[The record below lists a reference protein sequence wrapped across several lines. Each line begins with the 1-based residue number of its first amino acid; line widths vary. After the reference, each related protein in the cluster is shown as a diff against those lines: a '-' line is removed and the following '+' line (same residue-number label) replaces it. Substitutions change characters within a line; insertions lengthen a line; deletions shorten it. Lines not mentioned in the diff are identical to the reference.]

1 MQIVK
6 PDTITSTG
14 SVTRT
19 GTATYYD
26 SNGYLQT
33 SSAGALRFGYNPSTL
48 DFTGLVVEDSS
59 TNLLLYS
66 NDFTQSNWVK
76 SNVSSSAVNTVT
88 APTNTLAA
96 QKITPDNSLAQHSV
110 SQQLIAT
117 AVIGQVYTFSVF
129 AKADGYSWIRLQL
142 EGATGT
148 AWVFIN
154 LSTAAIGTS
163 FNVTVQPQ
171 VQKLPNGWV
180 RVSVS
185 KVAGVAS
192 SITARCFVQS
202 EDNQIQDWL
211 ADGTSGIDL
220 YGAQGEAKSMMT
232 SFISTTTTQQ
242 SRTAEVITGS
252 GLLYTNVTNPYSEW
266 SPLTTYAL
274 GDTVVVGTYTGSNTI
289 DITNSGTFKSL
300 TNTNLNNS
308 PLTSPSNWVKIAP
321 TNQFALFDDKISSVT
336 SRASDI
342 TMVVSCS
349 AVDSI
354 ALLNVIADNVSCTLS
369 DIGFTQKYLGNVVFS
384 GTRYMLGNPSFDWY
398 GYFFYDED
406 TAKTQALF
414 LDINKVNSGIITIR
428 IISTTTASVGN
439 LVKGNSKY
447 IGGTQYGVSS
457 GIIDYSRKETDE
469 FGNTVLTIRNYSKRL
484 NAKVFLTNA
493 TVNKIQQLL
502 YSIRATPILWLASDD
517 IQLEEPLVVFGY
529 YRDFNTEIAY
539 PAHSLCNLEIEGLI

>member
-6 PDTITSTG
+6 PDAVSSTG

-33 SSAGALRFGYNPSTL
+33 STTDALRFGYNPSTL
-48 DFTGLVVEDSS
+48 DFAGLVVEDSS

-66 NDFTQSNWVK
+66 SDFTQSVWTK
-76 SNVSSSAVNTVT
+76 TAVSSSAVNTVT

-96 QKITPDNSLAQHSV
+96 QKITPSNSLAQHSV
-110 SQQLIAT
+110 SQQLIST

-192 SITARCFVQS
+192 SITTKCFVQS
-202 EDNQIQDWL
+202 EDNQTQDWL
-211 ADGTSGIDL
+211 ADGTSGVDL

-232 SFISTTTTQQ
+232 SFISTAGTQQ
-242 SRTAEVITGS
+242 TRTAEVITGS

-266 SPLTTYAL
+266 SSVTTYAL
-274 GDTVVVGTYTGSNTI
+274 GDIVVVGTYTGSNTI
-289 DITNSGTFKSL
+289 TIDNSGTFKSL
-300 TNTNLNNS
+300 TNSNLNNS

-349 AVDSI
+349 SVDSI
-354 ALLNVIADNVSCTLS
+354 ALLNVVADSVSCTLS
-369 DIGFTQKYLGNVVFS
+369 DVDFTQKYLGNVVFS

-502 YSIRATPILWLASDD
+502 YSIRATPVLWLASDD

>member
-6 PDTITSTG
+6 PDAVGSTG

-33 SSAGALRFGYNPSTL
+33 SSTGALRFGYNPSTL
-48 DFTGLVVEDSS
+48 DFAGLVVEDSS
-59 TNLLLYS
+59 TNLFLYS
-66 NDFTQSNWVK
+66 NDFTQAAWTK
-76 SNVSSSAVNTVT
+76 TAVSSSAVNTVT

-96 QKITPDNSLAQHSV
+96 QKITPSNSLAQHSV
-110 SQQLIAT
+110 SQQLITT

-154 LSTAAIGTS
+154 LSTASIGTS
-163 FNVTVQPQ
+163 SNVTVQPQ

-192 SITARCFVQS
+192 SITAKCFVQS
-202 EDNQIQDWL
+202 EDNQTQDWL

-232 SFISTTTTQQ
+232 SFISTTSTQQ
-242 SRTAEVITGS
+242 TRTAEVITGS

-266 SPLTTYAL
+266 SSTTTYAL
-274 GDTVVVGTYTGSNTI
+274 GNIVVVGTYTGSNTI
-289 DITNSGTFKSL
+289 TIANSGTFKSL
-300 TNTNLNNS
+300 TNSNLNNS

-336 SRASDI
+336 SRASDV

-349 AVDSI
+349 SVDSI
-354 ALLNVIADNVSCTLS
+354 ALLNVVADNVSCTLS

-428 IISTTTASVGN
+428 ISSAATASAGN
-439 LVKGNSKY
+439 LVKGKSKY
-447 IGGTQYGVSS
+447 IGGTQYGASS
-457 GIIDYSRKETDE
+457 GIIDYSRK
-469 FGNTVLTIRNYSKRL
+469 
-484 NAKVFLTNA
+484 
-493 TVNKIQQLL
+493 
-502 YSIRATPILWLASDD
+502 
-517 IQLEEPLVVFGY
+517 
-529 YRDFNTEIAY
+529 
-539 PAHSLCNLEIEGLI
+539 

>member
-6 PDTITSTG
+6 PDAVGSTG

-33 SSAGALRFGYNPSTL
+33 STTDALRFGYNPSTL
-48 DFTGLVVEDSS
+48 DFAGLVVEDSS

-66 NDFTQSNWVK
+66 NDFTQAAWNK
-76 SNVSSSAVNTVT
+76 TAVSSSAVNTVT

-96 QKITPDNSLAQHSV
+96 QKITPSNSLAQHSV
-110 SQQLIAT
+110 SQQLIST

-129 AKADGYSWIRLQL
+129 ARADGYSWIRLQL

-154 LSTAAIGTS
+154 LSTAAIGAS
-163 FNVTVQPQ
+163 SNVTVQPQ
-171 VQKLPNGWV
+171 VQQLPNGWV

-192 SITARCFVQS
+192 SITAKCFVQS
-202 EDNQIQDWL
+202 EDNQTQDWL

-220 YGAQGEAKSMMT
+220 YGAQGESKSVMT
-232 SFISTTTTQQ
+232 SLILTSSTQLN
-242 SRTAEVITGS
+242 RAAEVITGS

-266 SPLTTYAL
+266 SSTTTYAL
-274 GDTVVVGTYTGSNTI
+274 GDIVVVGTYTGSNTI
-289 DITNSGTFKSL
+289 TIANSGTFKSL
-300 TNTNLNNS
+300 TNSNLNNS

-336 SRASDI
+336 SRAGDI
-342 TMVVSCS
+342 TMVISCS

-354 ALLNVIADNVSCTLS
+354 ALLNVIADSVSCTLS
-369 DIGFTQKYLGNVVFS
+369 DTGFTQKYLDNIVFS

-406 TAKTQALF
+406 TVKTQALF

-428 IISTTTASVGN
+428 IISTATASAGN
-439 LVKGNSKY
+439 LVKGKSKY
-447 IGGTQYGVSS
+447 IGCTQYGASS

-469 FGNTVLTIRNYSKRL
+469 FGNTVLTVRNYSKRL
-484 NAKVFLTNA
+484 SAKVFLSNTN
-493 TVNKIQQLL
+493 VNKVQQLL
-502 YSIRATPILWLASDD
+502 YSIRATPVLWLASDD
-517 IQLEEPLVVFGY
+517 VQLEEPLVIFGY
-529 YRDFNTEIAY
+529 YKDFDTEIAY

>member
-6 PDTITSTG
+6 PDAVSSTG
-14 SVTRT
+14 SVNRT

-33 SSAGALRFGYNPSTL
+33 STTDALRFGYNPSTL
-48 DFTGLVVEDSS
+48 DFAGLVVEESS

-66 NDFTQSNWVK
+66 SDFTQSVWTK
-76 SNVSSSAVNTVT
+76 TAVSSSAVNTVT

-96 QKITPDNSLAQHSV
+96 QKITPSNSLAQHSV

>member
-6 PDTITSTG
+6 PDAAGSTG

-33 SSAGALRFGYNPSTL
+33 SASGALRFGYNPSTL
-48 DFTGLVVEDSS
+48 DFAGLVVEDSS

-66 NDFTQSNWVK
+66 NDFTQAAWNK
-76 SNVSSSAVNTVT
+76 TAVSSSAVNTVT

-96 QKITPDNSLAQHSV
+96 QKITPSNSSAQHSV

-154 LSTAAIGTS
+154 LSTASIGTS
-163 FNVTVQPQ
+163 SNVTVQPQ

-192 SITARCFVQS
+192 SITAKYFVQS
-202 EDNQIQDWL
+202 EDNQTQDWL

-232 SFISTTTTQQ
+232 SLILTSSTQLN
-242 SRTAEVITGS
+242 RTAEVITGS

-266 SPLTTYAL
+266 SSTTTYAL
-274 GDTVVVGTYTGSNTI
+274 GNIVVVGTYNGSNTV
-289 DITNSGTFKSL
+289 TVANSGTFKSL
-300 TNTNLNNS
+300 TNSNLNNS

-349 AVDSI
+349 SVDSI
-354 ALLNVIADNVSCTLS
+354 ALLNVVADNISCTLS
-369 DIGFTQKYLGNVVFS
+369 DIGFTQKYLGNAVFS

-406 TAKTQALF
+406 TVKTQALF

-428 IISTTTASVGN
+428 ISSTATASVGN
-439 LVKGNSKY
+439 LVKGKSKY

-469 FGNTVLTIRNYSKRL
+469 FGNTVLTVRNYSKRL
-484 NAKVFLTNA
+484 SAKVFLTN
-493 TVNKIQQLL
+493 TNVNKVQQLL
-502 YSIRATPILWLASDD
+502 YSIRATPVLWLASDD
-517 IQLEEPLVVFGY
+517 VQLEEPLVVFGY
-529 YRDFNTEIAY
+529 YKDFDTEIAY

>member
-6 PDTITSTG
+6 PDAVSSTG

-26 SNGYLQT
+26 SNGYLQIST
-33 SSAGALRFGYNPSTL
+33 SGALRFGYNPSTL
-48 DFTGLVVEDSS
+48 DFAGLIVEDSS

-66 NDFTQSNWVK
+66 NDFTQSAWTK
-76 SNVSSSAVNTVT
+76 TAVSSSAVNTVT

-96 QKITPDNSLAQHSV
+96 QKITPSNSLAQHSV
-110 SQQLIAT
+110 SQQLIST

-154 LSTAAIGTS
+154 LSTAAIGAS

-192 SITARCFVQS
+192 SITAKCFVQS
-202 EDNQIQDWL
+202 EDNQTQDWL
-211 ADGTSGIDL
+211 SDGTSGIDL

-232 SFISTTTTQQ
+232 SFISTTSTQQ
-242 SRTAEVITGS
+242 TRAAEVITGS

-266 SPLTTYAL
+266 SSTTTYAL
-274 GDTVVVGTYTGSNTI
+274 GDIVVVGTYTGSNTI
-289 DITNSGTFKSL
+289 TIASSGTFKSL
-300 TNTNLNNS
+300 TNSNLNNS

-342 TMVVSCS
+342 TMVISCS
-349 AVDSI
+349 TVDSI

-369 DIGFTQKYLGNVVFS
+369 DTGFTQKYLGNVVFS

-428 IISTTTASVGN
+428 ISSAATASAGN
-439 LVKGNSKY
+439 LVKGKSKY
-447 IGGTQYGVSS
+447 IGGTQYGASS

-469 FGNTVLTIRNYSKRL
+469 FGNTVLTVRNYSKRL
-484 NAKVFLTNA
+484 SAKVFLTN
-493 TVNKIQQLL
+493 TNVNKVQQLL
-502 YSIRATPILWLASDD
+502 YSIRATPVLWLASDD
-517 IQLEEPLVVFGY
+517 VKLEEPLVVFGY
-529 YRDFNTEIAY
+529 YKDFDTEIAY

>member
-6 PDTITSTG
+6 PDAITSTG

-26 SNGYLQT
+26 SSGYLQT
-33 SSAGALRFGYNPSTL
+33 STAGSLRFGYNPSTL
-48 DFTGLVVEDSS
+48 DFSGLVVEDSS
-59 TNLLLYS
+59 TNLILHS
-66 NDFTQSNWVK
+66 KDFTQAVWTKAGVT
-76 SNVSSSAVNTVT
+76 SSAVNTVT

-96 QKITPDNSLAQHSV
+96 QKITPSATTSEHSV
-110 SQQLIAT
+110 SQQVIAT
-117 AVIGQVYTFSVF
+117 AAIGQVYTFSVF

-154 LSTAAIGTS
+154 LSTGVIGTS
-163 FNVTVQPQ
+163 SNVTVQPQ

-180 RVSVS
+180 RASVS

-192 SITARCFVQS
+192 SITAKCFVQS
-202 EDNQIQDWL
+202 EDNQTQGWL
-211 ADGTSGIDL
+211 ADGSSGIDL
-220 YGAQGEAKSMMT
+220 YGAQAEAKSMMT
-232 SFISTTTTQQ
+232 SFILTSATQQ

-266 SPLTTYAL
+266 SSTTTYSL
-274 GDTVVVGTYTGSNTI
+274 GDTVVVGTYTGSNTVN
-289 DITNSGTFKSL
+289 ITNSGTFKSL
-300 TNTNLNNS
+300 TNSNLNNS
-308 PLTSPSNWVKIAP
+308 PLTSPTNWVKIAP

-342 TMVVSCS
+342 TMVVSCNS
-349 AVDSI
+349 VDSI
-354 ALLNVIADNVSCTLS
+354 ALLNVVADNVSCTLS
-369 DIGFTQKYLGNVVFS
+369 DAGFTQKYLGNVVFS

-414 LDINKVNSGIITIR
+414 LDISKVNSGIITIR
-428 IISTTTASVGN
+428 ISSTTTASAGN
-439 LVKGNSKY
+439 LAKGKAKY
-447 IGGTQYGVSS
+447 IGGTQYGASS
-457 GIIDYSRKETDE
+457 GIIDYSKKETNE
-469 FGNTVLTIRNYSKRL
+469 FGDTVLTVRNYSKRL
-484 NAKVFLTNA
+484 SAKVFLTNA
-493 TVNKIQQLL
+493 NVNKVQQLL
-502 YSIRATPILWLASDD
+502 YSIRATPVLWLASDD

-529 YRDFNTEIAY
+529 YKDFDTEIAY
-539 PAHSLCNLEIEGLI
+539 PAHSLCNLEIEGLT